1 MIPLPRRR
9 CLVSNRG
16 ALLLCLAAGCA
27 PILGG
32 SVSAQSA
39 NAQQVDLLQAGEVAG
54 KGANPLLRGADATLA
69 GGIAV
74 GLPIAVVFG
83 LDGGVE
89 AVMGLQIA
97 PLLAHLYAGDVR
109 RGLKPVALTAGGFGL
124 FELGLHLSGASCRR
138 EARRSGPRTP
148 VACPLSLGAVGVL
161 GVSAFWGGWG
171 WSMVSAMLT
180 AWQRPAWNGGVER
193 PPFVDA
199 SLDLGVTPQGQLAMG
214 VALHL

>member
-1 MIPLPRRR
+1 MLRRR
-9 CLVSNRG
+9 RLVSNRS

-39 NAQQVDLLQAGEVAG
+39 NAQQVEGEVAG
-54 KGANPLLRGADATLA
+54 KGANPLLRVADATLA

-83 LDGGVE
+83 LDGGV
-89 AVMGLQIA
+89 AGVAGLQIA
-97 PLLAHLYAGDVR
+97 PLVAHLYAGDVR
-109 RGLKPVALTAGGFGL
+109 RGLKPLALTAGGFGL
-124 FELGLHLSGASCRR
+124 MELGLHLSCRG
-138 EARRSGPRTP
+138 ELKRSGPRTP
-148 VACPLSLGAVGVL
+148 VACIQSLGPVGVL
-161 GVSAFWGGWG
+161 GVSAFYGGWG

-180 AWQRPAWNGGVER
+180 AWRRPAWSGGVER

>member
-1 MIPLPRRR
+1 MLRRR
-9 CLVSNRG
+9 RLVSNRG

-74 GLPIAVVFG
+74 GLPIALVFG

-138 EARRSGPRTP
+138 EARRSAPRTP

-199 SLDLGVTPQGQLAMG
+199 SLDLGMTPQGQLAMG
-214 VALHL
+214 VAVHL